1 MATKKKLLEAAA
13 GAAGGGALNVEDVF
27 STYLYTGNG
36 STQTIT
42 NGIDLSGEGGLVW
55 VKNRDAAYDHKLYDT
70 ERGAT
75 YSLATN
81 TTNSA
86 ITTTNGLTS
95 FNSDGFAVGSG
106 PWVNN
111 SNQGIASWTF
121 RKAPKFFD
129 VVKYNSTSG
138 NTTNFGSA
146 GATVDHNL
154 GSVPGMIIVKC
165 TDTSATNWKVY
176 HRGLNGGTTPEQYE
190 IELNQTGAEANSAT
204 SWNDTAPTSTQ
215 FTLGASGDVN
225 NGSRSYIAYLFAHND
240 GDGEFGPDGD
250 ADIIK
255 CGSYTGNDGTQDI
268 DLGFEPAWVLVKSSS
283 NTRDWKIID
292 NMRGFAAAPN
302 NKWLTPNSSNAEE
315 NINASASTIEP
326 TATGFRLTTGD
337 AETNA
342 SGWSYIY
349 IAIRRGP
356 MAVPESATEVY
367 NTILRT
373 GTSSTASVTGVG
385 FSPDLIIT
393 GARNASRTHGLF
405 TRLHGATRYQI
416 STAETGEYS
425 NTTTLTSFDMDGY
438 SVGSDSGAT
447 AINTSDNLVSWN
459 FKRAPN
465 VYDTVVYTGTG
476 TATTVSHNLGIAPEL
491 MIIKGRSTSFDRR
504 WIVYTGTAN
513 QYMRLNQTDS
523 LITDGTVFNNTS
535 PGATS
540 FTVGTSGNTN
550 ASGESYIAHLFGTLS
565 GISKVGSYTGNGSS
579 QNIDCGFT
587 SGARFILIKRSDS
600 AGNWYVWDSS
610 RGITTGNDPHL
621 SLNTTTSEVS
631 TDDSVDPLSSGFAV
645 NQVSATNINVSS
657 ATYIFLAIS

>member
-1 MATKKKLLEAAA
+1 M
-13 GAAGGGALNVEDVF
+13 
-27 STYLYTGNG
+27 
-36 STQTIT
+36 
-42 NGIDLSGEGGLVW
+42 
-55 VKNRDAAYDHKLYDT
+55 
-70 ERGAT
+70 RGW
-75 YSLATN
+75 
-81 TTNSA
+81 TNSDD
-86 ITTTNGLTS
+86 TFPLDDPFLRPDS
-95 FNSDGFAVGSG
+95 SQQEF
-106 PWVNN
+106 VN
-111 SNQGIASWTF
+111 
-121 RKAPKFFD
+121 
-129 VVKYNSTSG
+129 
-138 NTTNFGSA
+138 
-146 GATVDHNL
+146 
-154 GSVPGMIIVKC
+154 
-165 TDTSATNWKVY
+165 
-176 HRGLNGGTTPEQYE
+176 
-190 IELNQTGAEANSAT
+190 
-204 SWNDTAPTSTQ
+204 
-215 FTLGASGDVN
+215 
-225 NGSRSYIAYLFAHND
+225 
-240 GDGEFGPDGD
+240 
-250 ADIIK
+250 
-255 CGSYTGNDGTQDI
+255 SYTR
-268 DLGFEPAWVLVKSSS
+268 P
-283 NTRDWKIID
+283 
-292 NMRGFAAAPN
+292 
-302 NKWLTPNSSNAEE
+302 
-315 NINASASTIEP
+315 
-326 TATGFRLTTGD
+326 LTTGFQPTTTSS
-337 AETNA
+337 AFNA
-342 SGWSYIY
+342 SGGTYIY

-535 PGATS
+535 PSATS